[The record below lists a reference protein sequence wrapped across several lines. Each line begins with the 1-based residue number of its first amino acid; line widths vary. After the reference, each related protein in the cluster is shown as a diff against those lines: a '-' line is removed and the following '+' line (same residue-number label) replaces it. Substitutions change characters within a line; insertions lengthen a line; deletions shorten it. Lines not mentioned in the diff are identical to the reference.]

1 MSEEKVKRPARRPSR
16 KKVCAF
22 CADKVEEIDYKDIA
36 KLKKYITEKG
46 KIIPKRMT
54 GTCSKHQRVL
64 AVAIKRARQMALRRG
79 LKKQKPRKTR
89 LFYCVIFAV
98 RRPFPSAA
106 RKRDAY
112 RIFQVCARF
121 SKRT

>member
-64 AVAIKRARQMALRRG
+64 AVRRG